1 MVVVQVILLS
11 VPFKGKG
18 GKRYIDLVLG
28 LVKGVE
34 KEEEEEEGTN
44 LKRK

>member
-28 LVKGVE
+28 LVKGI
-34 KEEEEEEGTN
+34 KKEEEEEGTN
-44 LKRK
+44 MRRK

>member
-1 MVVVQVILLS
+1 MILLS

-28 LVKGVE
+28 LVKGIKKE
-34 KEEEEEEGTN
+34 EEEEEEGTN
-44 LKRK
+44 MRRK

>member
-11 VPFKGKG
+11 IPFKGKG
-18 GKRYIDLVLG
+18 GKRYINLVIG

-34 KEEEEEEGTN
+34 KEEEKEEGTN
-44 LKRK
+44 SRRK